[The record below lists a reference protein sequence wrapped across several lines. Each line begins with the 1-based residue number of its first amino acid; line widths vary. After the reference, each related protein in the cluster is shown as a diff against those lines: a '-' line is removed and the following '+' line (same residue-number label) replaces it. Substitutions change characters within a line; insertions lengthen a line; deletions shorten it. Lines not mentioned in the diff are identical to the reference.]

1 MVYCVNSLR
10 TGCSLCQLY
19 AHSGLW
25 CQVLRDIDG
34 MTDRLLAL
42 WWHLSLIC
50 FFLNAITC
58 VLIRQRYDVDRG
70 GEGDVFMEAEVGVMG
85 PQAKE
90 YQQL

>member
-10 TGCSLCQLY
+10 TGCSLCPLY

-50 FFLNAITC
+50 FFSRL
-58 VLIRQRYDVDRG
+58 QMRG
-70 GEGDVFMEAEVGVMG
+70 VGEEGSGADDYEEINQEG
-85 PQAKE
+85 Q
-90 YQQL
+90 